1 MENLW
6 IFYSLAGLIVL
17 WLGDFIK
24 KVVLQ
29 RKWDKEV
36 FLFMCFVFY
45 IIILWWNYLIN
56 SNTEITAIDIKSALI
71 IGSFDFLAPL
81 WTLTALKYLD
91 VSFSLVTIR
100 LISSILILIIWMN
113 LLWDSLSF
121 YNLLG
126 FLIWFMAIFS
136 LSGFSFSKKISLHW
150 KWLLAIFLCIIGIVG
165 SHSYFKYVVA
175 DLDINNFMIIKF
187 SITFSILIFYMFIR
201 KKFKNFSYKQLK
213 IVMPYALVSGIIFSA
228 MFLFIY
234 PKIYLLWPLSLWY
247 KILSYSLIVPIILSM
262 IIYKDKITKRKAI
275 AFALTMISLAL
286 FIV

>member
-1 MENLW
+1 
-6 IFYSLAGLIVL
+6 
-17 WLGDFIK
+17 
-24 KVVLQ
+24 
-29 RKWDKEV
+29 
-36 FLFMCFVFY
+36 MCFVFY
-45 IIILWWNYLIN
+45 IIILWWNYFIN
-56 SNTEITAIDIKSALI
+56 SNTEITAIEIKSALI

-126 FLIWFMAIFS
+126 FLIWFMAVFS